1 MTQITARRERTR
13 DRLLDAARGVFAERG
28 VQAASVE
35 EICERAGFTR
45 GAFYSNFESKNDLV
59 LAFLHRSGEEVLGG
73 ARHTL
78 DLVIPRLAES
88 EDPGALLAEAVAV
101 FINTQNHDVEGI
113 LASHEMRLHAARV
126 PEVREAFL
134 ELEASSRARFVDM
147 MSAGLTA
154 LDWEWAMDPDVAL
167 AQLNGV
173 YEHNALQAVI
183 TGRDT
188 EEVLTPLLGLMLSAM
203 VRPKGA

>member
-1 MTQITARRERTR
+1 MTHITARRERTR

-78 DLVIPRLAES
+78 DLITPLLGEAD
-88 EDPGALLAEAVAV
+88 DPGALLAEAVAM

-134 ELEASSRARFVDM
+134 ELEASSRARFVEM
-147 MSAGLTA
+147 MTAA
-154 LDWEWAMDPDVAL
+154 LDELGWEWLMDPEVAL
-167 AQLNGV
+167 AQLSGV

-203 VRPKGA
+203 VRSQTP